1 MFPAQRSDPPRSIR
15 QPRTAGRHAALFC
28 VSALVCMAPR
38 GASAEPTR
46 LETSEPAQLQRAAEA
61 PTQADSQATPPTMPG
76 LAPANS
82 PAKAPSVLADREALL
97 NERAYWLRRRNG
109 AVAAGILIPVGVIMM
124 ASSAAPFVSYRD
136 NLAEENAV
144 FSGYPNYTE
153 NPQEGAKSERI
164 RAAGR
169 GLAITGALVFT
180 AGLTAAIL
188 GTSGSRRARELYR
201 IDKALASLA
210 SVARLEPWMQLGRS
224 AGGTAGGVTGTL
236 RF

>member
-61 PTQADSQATPPTMPG
+61 PTQAE
-76 LAPANS
+76 
-82 PAKAPSVLADREALL
+82 APSVLADREALL

-124 ASSAAPFVSYRD
+124 ASSAAPFVIYRD